1 MKIVKHENGNAS
13 FQRDK
18 IPFLTLN
25 WGWEGYEY
33 WSILTNPCGFILIE
47 LMSNQEPTLVNPE
60 DIIGSHTRMFWQNYN
75 TNIVPGHHIT
85 PIRVSRAVTE
95 FDERFWIDILGSTL
109 IHEVRIY
116 LLVILIPVLQSRL

>member
-47 LMSNQEPTLVNPE
+47 LMSNQNKEFIKVLLQAQKNFRSFGQ
-60 DIIGSHTRMFWQNYN
+60 IIYKYLSSAKFFGNNTQNWFPFTMFELNA
-75 TNIVPGHHIT
+75 HF
-85 PIRVSRAVTE
+85 S
-95 FDERFWIDILGSTL
+95 FF
-109 IHEVRIY
+109 
-116 LLVILIPVLQSRL
+116 